1 MTIRR
6 PLGTIGRI
14 AAAITLVVCGWLAV
28 VVALTFGS
36 APGKS
41 MAIIGPP
48 SQALAA
54 VAKANGRIL
63 ASNDYVTLARSDD
76 AGFVARLYA
85 AGALLVLDAEQAGGC
100 SGLPP
105 SLGFVIASEAKQSSL
120 AAAKLDCFVASAP
133 LRKRFAFVA
142 GNDGGNSYDEYF

>member
-1 MTIRR
+1 MTIEAAHQNWLR
-6 PLGTIGRI
+6 PLRRI
-14 AAAITLVVCGWLAV
+14 AGAVALVACGWLAA

-48 SQALAA
+48 AEALAII
-54 VAKANGRIL
+54 VKANGRVL
-63 ASNDYVTLARSDD
+63 AASNYVTFARSDD
-76 AGFVARLYA
+76 ADFVTRLYA

-105 SLGFVIASEAKQSSL
+105 KRIAQL
-120 AAAKLDCFVASAP
+120 
-133 LRKRFAFVA
+133 
-142 GNDGGNSYDEYF
+142 

>member
-1 MTIRR
+1 MTTDEPVQGRLP
-6 PLGTIGRI
+6 PLHRI
-14 AAAITLVVCGWLAV
+14 AGAIALVASGWLVV

-48 SQALAA
+48 SQALA
-54 VAKANGRIL
+54 VIAKANGRIL
-63 ASNDYVTLARSDD
+63 AANDYVTIARSDEAD
-76 AGFVARLYA
+76 FVARLYA

-105 SLGFVIASEAKQSSL
+105 
-120 AAAKLDCFVASAP
+120 
-133 LRKRFAFVA
+133 KRYTAQL
-142 GNDGGNSYDEYF
+142 

>member
-1 MTIRR
+1 MTTDGRQQNR
-6 PLGTIGRI
+6 TLPLARI
-14 AAAITLVVCGWLAV
+14 AGAIALVVCGWLAV

-41 MAIIGPP
+41 MAIVGPP

-54 VAKANGRIL
+54 IVRANGRIL
-63 ASNDYVTLARSDD
+63 TSNDYFTIARSDD

-85 AGALLVLDAEQAGGC
+85 AGAFLVLDAEQAGSC

-105 SLGFVIASEAKQSSL
+105 SPAASSL
-120 AAAKLDCFVASAP
+120 RAKRSNPYL
-133 LRKRFAFVA
+133 
-142 GNDGGNSYDEYF
+142 G

>member
-1 MTIRR
+1 MTTSEAHLKWLR
-6 PLGTIGRI
+6 PSGRI
-14 AAAITLVVCGWLAV
+14 AGAVAIVAGGWLAV
-28 VVALTFGS
+28 VIALTFGS

-48 SQALAA
+48 AQALAV

-63 ASNDYVTLARSDD
+63 ASNDYVTIARSDD

-105 SLGFVIASEAKQSSL
+105 NSSSSL
-120 AAAKLDCFVASAP
+120 RATGSARSAARRQAP
-133 LRKRFAFVA
+133 RSNPEL
-142 GNDGGNSYDEYF
+142 G

>member
-1 MTIRR
+1 MTIEDRPVSSRLR
-6 PLGTIGRI
+6 PLGRI
-14 AAAITLVVCGWLAV
+14 TGAILLVACGWFTI

-54 VAKANGRIL
+54 VVMANGRIL
-63 ASNDYVTLARSDD
+63 ASNDYLTIGRSDD
-76 AGFVARLYA
+76 AGFVGRLYA

-105 SLGFVIASEAKQSSL
+105 KRIASL
-120 AAAKLDCFVASAP
+120 
-133 LRKRFAFVA
+133 
-142 GNDGGNSYDEYF
+142 

>member
-1 MTIRR
+1 MTTDGRQGEILRW
-6 PLGTIGRI
+6 GRI
-14 AAAITLVVCGWLAV
+14 ASAIALVIVGWLGV

-41 MAIIGPP
+41 MAIVGPQ

-54 VAKANGRIL
+54 IARANGRIL
-63 ASNDYVTLARSDD
+63 ASNDYVTIARSDD

-85 AGALLVLDAEQAGGC
+85 SGALLVLDAEQAGGC

-105 SLGFVIASEAKQSSL
+105 ASSL
-120 AAAKLDCFVASAP
+120 RAKRRNP
-133 LRKRFAFVA
+133 ER
-142 GNDGGNSYDEYF
+142 G

>member
-1 MTIRR
+1 MTTDEPVQGRQP
-6 PLGTIGRI
+6 PLHRI
-14 AAAITLVVCGWLAV
+14 AGAIALVVGGWLAV

-48 SQALAA
+48 SQTLA
-54 VAKANGRIL
+54 VIAKANGRIL
-63 ASNDYVTLARSDD
+63 AANDYVTIARSDE
-76 AGFVARLYA
+76 ANFVARLYA

-105 SLGFVIASEAKQSSL
+105 LPSLRAKRSNPAIS
-120 AAAKLDCFVASAP
+120 
-133 LRKRFAFVA
+133 
-142 GNDGGNSYDEYF
+142 